1 MAVTIDSTV
10 GGASANSYVTLAE
23 AEVYFEG
30 RLNITDWTSATT
42 DEKNRAL
49 VMAARRLDQE
59 RWTSEKAS
67 SAQALKWPRW
77 DAEDEDGNSISSD
90 TIPEAIKDAQC
101 ELALAMLDS
110 DLTTDTGLEGFDE
123 VKVGPVSVKV
133 RHQRKAGEIPEE
145 VYREIRHWLRVGRGQ
160 ARLMKA

>member
-1 MAVTIDSTV
+1 MAITLVATV
-10 GGASANSYVTLAE
+10 GGSTSNTYATLAE
-23 AEVYFEG
+23 ATTYFEG
-30 RLNITDWTSATT
+30 RLNVTDWTGATT

-59 RWTSEKAS
+59 VWVSEKAAS
-67 SAQALKWPRW
+67 TQALKWPRW
-77 DAEDEDGNSISSD
+77 DAEDEDGNSVGSD
-90 TIPEAIKDAQC
+90 VIPQAIKDAQC

-123 VKVGPVSVKV
+123 VAVGPLKVKV
-133 RHQRKAGEIPEE
+133 RHTRKAGEIPEE